1 MKAIKVNTANAER
14 INAALSEI
22 EGRATARTL
31 DADDLI
37 EIAERSEKE
46 VAARTFLPKSHQ
58 TGAVVTYRM
67 GLNLPNRYRYAP
79 EYTEVTLGRRK
90 SGWFLL
96 SARRVRGN
104 VKQAEY
110 FAISLSQEAAAE
122 AKRRFE
128 AGFSVRDEAS

>member
-1 MKAIKVNTANAER
+1 MKAIKISAENAEK
-14 INAALSEI
+14 INAAIGEV
-22 EGRATARTL
+22 EGKATARTL

-37 EIAERSEKE
+37 KIAERSTEQ

-67 GLNLPNRYRYAP
+67 RINLPNRYKYAL
-79 EYTEVTLGRRK
+79 EYTEVALVRRQ

-104 VKQAEY
+104 NKQAEA
-110 FAISLSQEAAAE
+110 FAIFLPPEVAAE
-122 AKRRFE
+122 ARRRFE
-128 AGFSVRDEAS
+128 AGFSVLD

>member
-1 MKAIKVNTANAER
+1 MKAIKISSENAEK
-14 INAALSEI
+14 INAALSEA
-22 EGRATARTL
+22 EGRATARKL

-46 VAARTFLPKSHQ
+46 VAARTLLPKSHQ

-67 GLNLPNRYRYAP
+67 GLNLPNNYKYAP

-96 SARRVRGN
+96 SAGRVRGN
-104 VKQAEY
+104 VKQAEK
-110 FAISLSQEAAAE
+110 FAISLTPEAAAE

-128 AGFSVRDEAS
+128 SGFSVLD

>member
-1 MKAIKVNTANAER
+1 MKAIKISAENAEK
-14 INAALSEI
+14 INAAISEI

-37 EIAERSEKE
+37 TIAERSTEQVE
-46 VAARTFLPKSHQ
+46 ARTFLPKSHQ
-58 TGAVVTYRM
+58 VGAVVTYRM
-67 GLNLPNRYRYAP
+67 GLNLPNNYKYAP

-104 VKQAEY
+104 VKQAEK
-110 FAISLSQEAAAE
+110 FAIYLSPEAAAE

-128 AGFSVRDEAS
+128 SGCSGLD